1 MDPFS
6 LAMLGSAAVGA
17 IGSIGSAAIGGA
29 VAHQGQVAT
38 NAEARLASA
47 KQMAFQ
53 ERMARNSY
61 RYAMEDMG
69 NAGLNPIL
77 AYKQG
82 GAATPGG
89 SSYTPG
95 NPGAAAVAGASSAMA
110 AKRQMDM
117 LVHEID
123 RLGSETDRNNE
134 QARLFRD
141 QRAQVKA
148 GTAIMGQE
156 FYSAKAAADRAK
168 IDTEIY
174 NSKWGE
180 FLRNVDIAGR
190 SVNPFADAA
199 SSAAQASRG
208 K

>member
-1 MDPFS
+1 MDP
-6 LAMLGSAAVGA
+6 LIGAAL
-17 IGSIGSAAIGGA
+17 IGGGMELFGGLL
-29 VAHQGQVAT
+29 QNQQ
-38 NAEARLASA
+38 AEAASA
-47 KQMAFQ
+47 RQMAFQ

-77 AYKQG
+77 AYKMG

-89 SSYTPG
+89 STYTPQNVG
-95 NPGAAAVAGASSAMA
+95 SAAVRGASSAVA
-110 AKRQMDM
+110 AKREMD
-117 LVHEID
+117 LLTHEID
-123 RLGSETDRNNE
+123 RMGSETDKNNE
-134 QARLFRD
+134 QSRLFRD

-156 FYSAKAAADRAK
+156 LVTAKAAADRAK
-168 IDTEIY
+168 IDSEIY
-174 NSKWGE
+174 NSQWGE
-180 FLRNVDIAGR
+180 ILRNIDIAGR

-208 K
+208 R